1 MSQHVSQAD
10 LAAVASVTDAPVQT
24 RVDRTFELPAG
35 LYGLTVA
42 CYLGFLGLMSVLFM
56 NGELVLPM
64 VAFVVS
70 IIGGFG
76 LGWKWVAMNPG
87 SDARTLTMGQF
98 ASRGIQ
104 TLSGRLTA
112 AEASAQVL
120 ILPVLLMCWGVAVA
134 VIFAV
139 VGH

>member
-10 LAAVASVTDAPVQT
+10 LAAKAHVAAAPVQT
-24 RVDRTFELPAG
+24 RVNRSFELPGA
-35 LYGLTVA
+35 LYGATVA

-64 VAFVVS
+64 AAFVVS
-70 IIGGFG
+70 IVGGFG
-76 LGWKWVAMNPG
+76 LGYKWVAMKPG
-87 SDARTLTMGQF
+87 NDSPALSMGQF
-98 ASRGIQ
+98 ANRGIQ

-120 ILPVLLMCWGVAVA
+120 ILPVLILAWGFAIA
-134 VIFAV
+134 VIYAV

>member
-1 MSQHVSQAD
+1 MSQHVSHAE
-10 LAAVASVTDAPVQT
+10 LTAVATVSSAPSQHK
-24 RVDRTFELPAG
+24 VDRSFELPAG
-35 LYGLTVA
+35 LYAITVG
-42 CYLGFLGLMSVLFM
+42 CYLGFLGLMSLLFM

-64 VAFVVS
+64 AAFVIS
-70 IIGGFG
+70 IVGGFG
-76 LGWKWVAMNPG
+76 LGYKWVAMNPG
-87 SDARTLTMGQF
+87 NPARTLTMGQF
-98 ASRGIQ
+98 ANRGIQ

-112 AEASAQVL
+112 AEAATQVL

>member
-1 MSQHVSQAD
+1 MSQHVSQAQ
-10 LAAVASVTDAPVQT
+10 LASVAHVAEAPVQT
-24 RVDRTFELPAG
+24 KVDRTFELPGG
-35 LYGLTVA
+35 LYGLTVG
-42 CYLGFLGLMSVLFM
+42 CYLGFLVLMSALFM

-76 LGWKWVAMNPG
+76 LGYKWVAMKPGNDNP
-87 SDARTLTMGQF
+87 TLTMGQF
-98 ASRGIQ
+98 ANRGIQ

-120 ILPVLLMCWGVAVA
+120 ILPVLILVWGVAIA
-134 VIFAV
+134 VIYAF